1 MKLTGMKLVGTK
13 LFGMKRLALSLSL
26 SLALSL
32 LVACG
37 SKPPPP
43 ATDPSDPEAPRSS
56 GAGPKLQMST
66 ELGSIDQRATQTTID
81 GLQPKLQGCYK
92 KGLKKLDFMAGDL
105 KFFLRVSQEGSVKY
119 AFLEDT
125 TLGDRDVEKCMLDVL
140 NGASWPKPEGG
151 EAEVRNGIGFD
162 HAGDV
167 REPTPWTGDKLAELL
182 GKHEPDFKKCKE
194 GVSGSFKVTAYV
206 EPDGKDGKIVAVGMA
221 PPSKE
226 GEGKIECLVDAV
238 KGMKKVPSPGSYPAK
253 VQFNL

>member
-1 MKLTGMKLVGTK
+1 MNRIVTAVLASALTLTAG
-13 LFGMKRLALSLSL
+13 ALTAGALTASLT
-26 SLALSL
+26 
-32 LVACG
+32 ACG

-43 ATDPSDPEAPRSS
+43 PVAEPTAPEPPKAS
-56 GAGPKLQMST
+56 AGPKLQMSA
-66 ELGSIDQRATQTTID
+66 ELGSIDPKATQATID

-92 KGLKKLDFMAGDL
+92 KGLKKLEFLSGDL
-105 KFFLRVSQEGSVKY
+105 KFFLRVTQEGTVKY

-167 REPTPWTGDKLAELL
+167 REPTSWTGDKLAELL

-194 GVSGSFKVTAYV
+194 GVIGSFKVTAYV
-206 EPDGKDGKIVAVGMA
+206 EPDGKHGKIVAVGMA
-221 PPSKE
+221 PPNKE

-238 KGMKKVPSPGSYPAK
+238 KGMKKVPSPGSYAAK
-253 VQFNL
+253 VQFAL